1 MAIFEYKPHYH
12 VTEPMTSTEL
22 AQFSGKRLS
31 IIRHRIEAVNGKC
44 MPGTKRFDVDV
55 CNAALNARCDRENWI
70 IDGYYPLSQVSKML
84 GVTPSTVHNL
94 LKEFGLS
101 YKHQTIHGIGS
112 VWIAQETFDYIV
124 DKLGTAKNTAES
136 DYMSSRQIAEIC
148 DVDREYVN
156 VYAKRLGI
164 SKVNIRGKYYFLKSE
179 TPQLIEEILK
189 AHGGRVK
196 KNGNDDYYTE
206 MKKKHPLVKDMRCFD
221 MFWFPSPMPEFM
233 LDW

>member
-31 IIRHRIEAVNGKC
+31 IIRHRIEAVKGKC

-70 IDGYYPLSQVSKML
+70 IDGYFPLSQVSKML
-84 GVTPSTVHNL
+84 GVTPPTVHNM

-112 VWIAQETFDYIV
+112 VWIAQETFDYLV

-136 DYMSSRQIAEIC
+136 DYVTAQQVGEEC
-148 DVDREYVN
+148 GVDRQYVN

-164 SKVNIRGKYYFLKSE
+164 AKVNIRGNYYIRKSDA
-179 TPQLIEEILK
+179 QRLIDVIRL
-189 AHGGRVK
+189 AHGK
-196 KNGNDDYYTE
+196 KGNA
-206 MKKKHPLVKDMRCFD
+206 KGVNSALRRQHPLVKDIRCFD
-221 MFWFPSPMPEFM
+221 DNWFPSPMPEFM
-233 LDW
+233 RDW